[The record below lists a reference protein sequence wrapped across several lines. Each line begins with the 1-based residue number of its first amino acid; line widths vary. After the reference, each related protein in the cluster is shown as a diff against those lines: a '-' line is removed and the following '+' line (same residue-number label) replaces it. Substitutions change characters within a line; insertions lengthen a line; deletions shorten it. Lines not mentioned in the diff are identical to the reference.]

1 MVSKECVAM
10 LLAGGQGSRLGVLT
24 KNTAKPAV
32 PFGGKYRII
41 DFTLS
46 NCTNS
51 AMDTIGVLTQ
61 YRPLRLNSYIGMG
74 QPWDLDRLNGG
85 VTILSPYLKQTVG
98 EWYKGTANAIY
109 QNIEFIERYN
119 PEYVLI
125 LSGDQIYKMD
135 YSKML
140 EFHKSKDAC
149 VTIACIDVPW
159 EEANR
164 FGIMNCDEDSKI
176 FEFDEKPS
184 EPKSNKASMGI
195 YIFSWPLLR
204 EYLEED
210 QKISESSNDFG
221 KDIIPRMIDNDER
234 VFAYQFKGYWKDVGT
249 IRSLW
254 EANMDL
260 LDDNPK
266 LDLNDPQ
273 WRIYSRNPVQPPH
286 YIADGAVVNKAII
299 TEGCEIYG
307 EVYNSV
313 IFANVTVGE
322 GSIIKNSIVM
332 PNSCIGKNTIVE
344 NCIISEDVV
353 IGDGYHIGNEMKDSD
368 SEITVI
374 GENVSITSKINIVED
389 TAKEVK
395 A

>member
-1 MVSKECVAM
+1 MVSKEFVAM
-10 LLAGGQGSRLGVLT
+10 LLAGGQGSRLGALT

-51 AMDTIGVLTQ
+51 AIDTIGVLTQ

-85 VTILSPYLKQTVG
+85 VTILSPYVKQKAG

-109 QNIEFIERYN
+109 QNIEFLERYN
-119 PEYVLI
+119 PKYVLI

-140 EFHKSKDAC
+140 KFHKEKNAGL
-149 VTIACIDVPW
+149 TIACIEVPW
-159 EEANR
+159 KDANR
-164 FGIMNCDEDSKI
+164 FGIMETNEDSRI
-176 FEFDEKPS
+176 VEFAEKPS
-184 EPKSNKASMGI
+184 EPKSNMASMGV
-195 YIFSWPLLR
+195 YIFNWPLLR
-204 EYLEED
+204 ECLIED
-210 QKISESSNDFG
+210 QVSPDSSNDFG
-221 KDIIPRMIDNDER
+221 KDIIPKLIRDKEK
-234 VFAYQFKGYWKDVGT
+234 VYGYPYKGYWKDVGT
-249 IRSLW
+249 VRSLW

-260 LDDNPK
+260 LDDDSE

-286 YIADGAVVNKAII
+286 YVADGAIVKNSIV

-307 EVYNSV
+307 EVHHSV
-313 IFANVTVGE
+313 LFANVTVGT
-322 GSIIKNSIVM
+322 GSIIRNSVIM
-332 PNSCIGKNTIVE
+332 PNTCIGVNTVVENTIV
-344 NCIISEDVV
+344 SEDVV
-353 IGDGYHIGNEMKDSD
+353 IGDGYHIGNENGYGKG
-368 SEITVI
+368 EITVI
-374 GENVSITSKINIVED
+374 GENISITSKVSVVED
-389 TAKEVK
+389 AKEVTR
-395 A
+395 